1 MIIPYLAESLLTAEE
16 PLDYP
21 INPTDESFT
30 VADFLD
36 AVRNGHFN
44 EDDGIGIY
52 LDDNGNSLGNVWI
65 VNLPR
70 NAVKVAWYSK

>member
-1 MIIPYLAESLLTAEE
+1 MILPYLADLLLTAEE

-21 INPTDESFT
+21 TNLAEEIFT

-36 AVRNGHFN
+36 SARRGYFN

-52 LDDNGNSLGNVWI
+52 LDKDGNSLGSVWLT
-65 VNLPR
+65 NLPH